1 MRQQH
6 IKENLYINSLVNS
19 KDSTSDEDTSNKCL
33 KTKTDVESRIP
44 VTNPFLRSFSMSAT
58 ADITDNNNV
67 TMDVLDIKTLLLRL
81 KRILEQVSNKTFV
94 VIVMEVSKINCP
106 NLKVFPVNQCQR

>member
-81 KRILEQVSNKTFV
+81 KRILEQVSNKTF
-94 VIVMEVSKINCP
+94 IVTLM
-106 NLKVFPVNQCQR
+106 KVLRIDC